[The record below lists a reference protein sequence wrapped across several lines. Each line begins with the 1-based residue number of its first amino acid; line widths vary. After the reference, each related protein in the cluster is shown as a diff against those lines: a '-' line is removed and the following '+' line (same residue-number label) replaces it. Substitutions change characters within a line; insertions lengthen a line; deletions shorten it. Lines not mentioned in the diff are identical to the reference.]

1 MEVPGTGMNELALER
16 PAAHVSLD
24 DGLEREFQERL
35 AESATLAF
43 RVAYAVLRHRE
54 DAEDVAQEA
63 MAQAYRSFAKLQD
76 RRRFRTWLVRIA
88 WRMALNRRR
97 NDARRACRELA
108 ALEPPASPS
117 VEDLLLSREFHAH
130 LWRAVDR
137 LPDRLRSVVLLTAMQ
152 GHEVRDVAQ
161 MLDVPEGTVKSR
173 LYQARKV
180 LTENLRWLVIG
191 TDRS

>member
-1 MEVPGTGMNELALER
+1 MHELALER
-16 PAAHVSLD
+16 PAAHVGLD

-88 WRMALNRRR
+88 WRTALNRRR
-97 NDARRACRELA
+97 RDARRACRELA
-108 ALEPPASPS
+108 AVDPPASAS
-117 VEDLLLSREFHAH
+117 VEDLVLSREFQEH

-152 GHEVRDVAQ
+152 GHEVREVAQ

-180 LTENLRWLVIG
+180 LTEKLRWLVIG

>member
-1 MEVPGTGMNELALER
+1 MHELALER
-16 PAAHVSLD
+16 PAAHVSFD

-54 DAEDVAQEA
+54 DAEDVAQDA

-97 NDARRACRELA
+97 HDARRACRELA
-108 ALEPPASPS
+108 AVDPPAGASI
-117 VEDLLLSREFHAH
+117 EDLVLSREFQEH

-152 GHEVRDVAQ
+152 GHEVREVAQ

-180 LTENLRWLVIG
+180 LTEKLRWLVIG

>member
-1 MEVPGTGMNELALER
+1 MEVPGTRMHELAFEL
-16 PAAHVSLD
+16 PADHMSNDAA
-24 DGLEREFQERL
+24 LEREFQERL
-35 AESATLAF
+35 AETATLAF

-63 MAQAYRSFAKLQD
+63 MVLAYRSFARLQD
-76 RRRFRTWLVRIA
+76 RGAFRSWLVRIV
-88 WRMALNRRR
+88 WRTALNRRR
-97 NDARRACRELA
+97 RDARRTSRELA
-108 ALEPPASPS
+108 VVDPPAGAS
-117 VEDLLLSREFHAH
+117 VEDLMLSREFQEH

-152 GHEVRDVAQ
+152 GHEIREVAQ

-180 LTENLRWLVIG
+180 LTEKLRWLVIATHG
-191 TDRS
+191 S